1 MKPLTIAVTALSLT
15 AVLAAPAAAALGDVV
30 AGGMLILRIRAEAG
44 GLSIEQR
51 AMIVEQR
58 ITEALSKLRPTAQA
72 ITIRTVN
79 AQPAIFVGD
88 IMIITVDANHA
99 RLNGSTQQALAEIW
113 LRNLQVALPKAVP

>member
-1 MKPLTIAVTALSLT
+1 MKPLTIAVIALGLT

-44 GLSIEQR
+44 GMSIEQR
-51 AMIVEQR
+51 TMIVEQR

>member
-1 MKPLTIAVTALSLT
+1 MKPLTIPVIALSLT

-44 GLSIEQR
+44 GMSIEQR

-58 ITEALSKLRPTAQA
+58 ITNALSKLRPTAQA

-99 RLNGSTQQALAEIW
+99 RLNGSTQQALAEVW